1 MTRIGDVELQPG
13 QCWRY
18 GSPAGFEASRLVIG
32 AIATYSAGAH
42 IVCVS
47 VSGAPQVQP
56 DGAVV
61 AVDIPFLPMTA
72 EAFLATVDGPD
83 DTASVELDRGF
94 AAALGEWSADPRG
107 ASCFTVPFDGYLD
120 RLIAR
125 QMAAIVGADA
135 DAA

>member
-1 MTRIGDVELQPG
+1 MTRIGELELQPG

-18 GSPAGFEASRLVIG
+18 GAPAGFETSRLVIG
-32 AIATYSAGAH
+32 AIATFSADAH

-56 DGAVV
+56 DGSVI
-61 AVDIPFLPMTA
+61 AVDIPFLPLST
-72 EAFLATVDGPD
+72 EAFLATVDALD
-83 DTASVELDRGF
+83 EAATAELDRGF
-94 AAALGEWSADPRG
+94 ADALGEWNDDPRG
-107 ASCFTVPFDGYLD
+107 ASCFTVAFDGYLD

>member
-1 MTRIGDVELQPG
+1 MARIGDLELQPG

-18 GSPAGFEASRLVIG
+18 GAPSGFETSRLVIG
-32 AIATYSAGAH
+32 AIATFSADAH

-56 DGAVV
+56 DGTVV
-61 AVDIPFLPMTA
+61 AVDIPFLPMSA
-72 EAFLATVDGPD
+72 EAFCATVEGADETP
-83 DTASVELDRGF
+83 TAGLDRGF
-94 AAALGEWSADPRG
+94 ADALGEWSDDPRG
-107 ASCFTVPFDGYLD
+107 ASCFTVAFDGYLD